1 MQSDRRTR
9 YTKKAIREA
18 LEKLLKNNALEKITV
33 KELCAEA
40 DINRATFYRYYT
52 DIYDLF
58 ASIEHE
64 FVEEVFAENN
74 MSEESLNERLMEVI
88 YQNQGFYREFFHS
101 HLESA
106 YVQKQIEEK
115 YQVFFSEIQKEWDEQ
130 TARYTFQY
138 MKDGIIGILKAWVE
152 NGCKETPEQME
163 QIVMGIV
170 KNQL

>member
-9 YTKKAIREA
+9 YTKQVIREA
-18 LEKLLKNNALEKITV
+18 MENLLKNNSLEKITV

-58 ASIEHE
+58 ASIERE
-64 FVEEVFAENN
+64 LVKEVFEKGDLD
-74 MSEESLNERLMEVI
+74 ERKVNERLMEVI
-88 YQNQGFYREFFHS
+88 YQNQGFYREFFRS

-106 YVQKQIEEK
+106 YVQKQIVEK
-115 YQVFFSEIQKEWDEQ
+115 YQAFFGKIQEEWDEQ
-130 TARYTFQY
+130 TAYYTFQY
-138 MKDGIIGILKAWVE
+138 MKDGIIGVLKAWVE
-152 NGCKETPEQME
+152 SGCNETPEQME

-170 KNQL
+170 KKQL